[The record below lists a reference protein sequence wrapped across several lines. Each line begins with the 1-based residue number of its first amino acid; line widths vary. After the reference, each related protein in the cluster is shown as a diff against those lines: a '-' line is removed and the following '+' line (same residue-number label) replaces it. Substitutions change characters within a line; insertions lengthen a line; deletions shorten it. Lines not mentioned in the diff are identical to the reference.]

1 MGGLYWPRGTALG
14 AGAALTVGAITSVG
28 ALYLQLALGTGAFPY
43 NGNQVCLSVRAAFFL
58 WPTYCARWAD
68 IALDPA
74 RHCWLSTYI
83 TSCMMEQVLSFA
95 SFLAMCAYIGF
106 SLVGRSDAR
115 GQEIV
120 LGLQHKAATATA
132 TCSSAPPTSD
142 MGATHTPNSSSRGRQ
157 SSSAQFELQAPYL
170 IQRCGRGLGLLL
182 RSMGIAQGG
191 GGEFSRP
198 EQALVIVCLV
208 VGAAEIVALLLPCGL
223 WALGAMA
230 AASWLQYWRGYLV
243 VSFALAW
250 LFSLWFVAG
259 GLRDLREFEVMLQK
273 IDRDHS
279 DDGSV
284 SHNRCNDPQVVPME
298 LVGACSG
305 DDEPAAIELD
315 EQGAL
320 LPSVVLKVATSRSS
334 QKTEDTRALLC
345 SDEEDVGHLLAERP

>member
-1 MGGLYWPRGTALG
+1 MQLWAHLWCGLWCMCWRVS
-14 AGAALTVGAITSVG
+14 AALRTTTA
-28 ALYLQLALGTGAFPY
+28 
-43 NGNQVCLSVRAAFFL
+43 
-58 WPTYCARWAD
+58 PTYSPAE
-68 IALDPA
+68 IAALKNVA
-74 RHCWLSTYI
+74 AEVSR
-83 TSCMMEQVLSFA
+83 
-95 SFLAMCAYIGF
+95 
-106 SLVGRSDAR
+106 LVPTRSN
-115 GQEIV
+115 
-120 LGLQHKAATATA
+120 ATAKY
-132 TCSSAPPTSD
+132 S
-142 MGATHTPNSSSRGRQ
+142 
-157 SSSAQFELQAPYL
+157 
-170 IQRCGRGLGLLL
+170 
-182 RSMGIAQGG
+182 
-191 GGEFSRP
+191 
-198 EQALVIVCLV
+198 
-208 VGAAEIVALLLPCGL
+208 AAEIVALLLPCGL

-284 SHNRCNDPQVVPME
+284 SHNRCNDPQVVPLE